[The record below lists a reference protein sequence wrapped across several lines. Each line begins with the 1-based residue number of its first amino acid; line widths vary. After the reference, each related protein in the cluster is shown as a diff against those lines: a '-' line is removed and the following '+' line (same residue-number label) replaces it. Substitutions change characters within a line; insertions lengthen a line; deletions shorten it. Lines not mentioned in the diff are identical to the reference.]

1 MTIDT
6 IKLSKPLKTHT
17 GEVNELVLK
26 EPTARCFFDFD
37 EPFTIRF
44 REGKYEIEYRNAAM
58 FNFIAHMANVD
69 PIILKDLDG
78 RDFMKARVA
87 VSDYLIGLTGV
98 DNPPTE
104 Q

>member
-1 MTIDT
+1 MAFET
-6 IKLSKPLKTHT
+6 IKLSKPLQTHGGT
-17 GEVNELVLK
+17 VTELGLK
-26 EPTARCFFDFD
+26 EPTARCFFEYE

-69 PIILKDLDG
+69 PIILKDMDG

-98 DNPPTE
+98 DNPPTG